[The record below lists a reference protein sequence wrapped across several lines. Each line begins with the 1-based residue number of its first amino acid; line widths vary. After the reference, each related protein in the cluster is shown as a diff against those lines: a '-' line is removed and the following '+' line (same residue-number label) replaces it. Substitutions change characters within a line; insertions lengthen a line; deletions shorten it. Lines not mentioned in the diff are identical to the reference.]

1 MTELYAI
8 FHRPTG
14 KYMPAQ
20 LFKTTKGGYTW
31 WDPTNPEY
39 SGYVPGVPR
48 FFSSLNAATVAKS
61 YWLKGEH
68 RRRYSGHYEDF
79 ECWIECKPA
88 AVVRKAEDIEIHVIN
103 PVITRVI

>member
-8 FHRPTG
+8 FHKPTG

-20 LFKTTKGGYTW
+20 LFKTTKGGYIW
-31 WDPTNPEY
+31 WDLTNPEY
-39 SGYVPGVPR
+39 FGYIPDVPR

-68 RRRYSGHYEDF
+68 RRRTSGHYEDF
-79 ECWIECKPA
+79 GCWIEYKSA

-103 PVITRVI
+103 PVVTRVI